1 MKKGHKFDYK
11 YCTLTKIQARSQ
23 NLESGPLPIEI
34 GTSTPSVKLQILAED
49 KKIPKV
55 MTVRV
60 CPYSEAT
67 DDLLRENMA
76 LSLGCKIKKNIYN
89 YTIT

>member
-1 MKKGHKFDYK
+1 MKKGRKCDYK
-11 YCTLTKIQARSQ
+11 YCTLTEIQARYA
-23 NLESGPLPIEI
+23 NLESGPLQIEI

-55 MTVRV
+55 TTIRF
-60 CPYSEAT
+60 CPYSGAT

-76 LSLGCKIKKNIYN
+76 LSLGCK
-89 YTIT
+89 TE